1 MASFA
6 LPGRLLPLRILT
18 IRSIHTFNLSI
29 VRTSEDADLPIPRTL
44 PEIITDSYARQLSQ
58 FPALLLTEL
67 GLFNGLTLEDFIMLV
82 ITMLALITGSLEEAQ
97 LVHSSLLPLLVGIT
111 RILTLDNALST
122 ARTLLVF
129 ALSSLA

>member
-1 MASFA
+1 
-6 LPGRLLPLRILT
+6 
-18 IRSIHTFNLSI
+18 
-29 VRTSEDADLPIPRTL
+29 
-44 PEIITDSYARQLSQ
+44 
-58 FPALLLTEL
+58 
-67 GLFNGLTLEDFIMLV
+67 MLV